1 MRPKALS
8 GSIAKYSRGLALSV
22 LTLIGAPAVSHAVD
36 YYWNTGTNTWSGTF
50 WSDNATSGGTTGV
63 LPTSSD
69 TITFNQ
75 SSVNGAE
82 TISLGAD
89 RSVLGIT
96 FSNTGTTLLQGGG
109 VADQILTIGTS
120 GITINSGAGAVT
132 IGSLTALQSVAIAL
146 GGNQSWTNNSAS
158 QFTVINGIDNGAN
171 LLTIAGTGNTTIS
184 GIIGSGVTFSG
195 GLTKNGNG
203 TLTLSAANAYTGA
216 TTINRGTLNLGGST
230 ANGSLDSTVL
240 NMAGAT
246 LNYTRTGGT
255 TQAFT
260 TTNITAG
267 ANTITAVAT
276 NTLTLGSLVK
286 TGDATV
292 NFGTTGTIT
301 TSTLNDATG
310 ILGGWATFG
319 GTNWAVA
326 NGAGSAITG
335 FAGTYT
341 MTNSVLNV
349 GASYNAVNIGVNSSQ
364 APNAVI
370 TPNTLTFNTSGA
382 YTLTLTGTTNTIPG
396 ILVNS
401 AVGNNASLITGGTLR
416 GTNNGTLN
424 ISQNNTNANGALTI
438 GSIIA
443 SNGTSGLT
451 KTGAGTLVLTGNN
464 TGLTGT
470 TYVNQGRL
478 QINNAN
484 SMPAGTTIVQS
495 GAALYFQNASI
506 SRSITLNG
514 GSILTDTND
523 TTYTGTITLTAD
535 SAITHAGGAV
545 NDTKWGTTTPGTINT
560 NGFRVTIT
568 NSIRSDS
575 TAEAGPL
582 ITGGGGLTL
591 TTGEQTNN
599 PRLGWLNTYSGSTA
613 ILGTVGTGTT
623 ASLIFNTIKNVGD
636 LTGSSFGAPTTVAN
650 GTISLGSGTNGVIL
664 VYEGSG
670 NTTDRVINLAGT
682 TWGHHDQSIGI
693 GQPQLHQRP
702 DGHRPRQQDPHP
714 GRFDGRH
721 R

>member
-1 MRPKALS
+1 M
-8 GSIAKYSRGLALSV
+8 
-22 LTLIGAPAVSHAVD
+22 
-36 YYWNTGTNTWSGTF
+36 
-50 WSDNATSGGTTGV
+50 
-63 LPTSSD
+63 
-69 TITFNQ
+69 
-75 SSVNGAE
+75 
-82 TISLGAD
+82 
-89 RSVLGIT
+89 
-96 FSNTGTTLLQGGG
+96 
-109 VADQILTIGTS
+109 
-120 GITINSGAGAVT
+120 
-132 IGSLTALQSVAIAL
+132 
-146 GGNQSWTNNSAS
+146 
-158 QFTVINGIDNGAN
+158 
-171 LLTIAGTGNTTIS
+171 
-184 GIIGSGVTFSG
+184 
-195 GLTKNGNG
+195 
-203 TLTLSAANAYTGA
+203 
-216 TTINRGTLNLGGST
+216 
-230 ANGSLDSTVL
+230 
-240 NMAGAT
+240 
-246 LNYTRTGGT
+246 
-255 TQAFT
+255 
-260 TTNITAG
+260 
-267 ANTITAVAT
+267 
-276 NTLTLGSLVK
+276 
-286 TGDATV
+286 
-292 NFGTTGTIT
+292 
-301 TSTLNDATG
+301 
-310 ILGGWATFG
+310 
-319 GTNWAVA
+319 
-326 NGAGSAITG
+326 
-335 FAGTYT
+335 
-341 MTNSVLNV
+341 
-349 GASYNAVNIGVNSSQ
+349 NSSQ